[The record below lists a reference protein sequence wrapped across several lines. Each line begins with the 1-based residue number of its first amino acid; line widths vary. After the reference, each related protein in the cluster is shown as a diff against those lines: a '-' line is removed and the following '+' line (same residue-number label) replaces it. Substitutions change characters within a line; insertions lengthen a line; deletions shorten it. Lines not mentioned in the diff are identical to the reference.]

1 MVVDLSPWEKLWNK
15 GVDIT
20 ATSLASA
27 LSALLAAAIAL
38 LGWKLKLWLDLKK
51 EKASQLQ
58 KAAIEDQISRDKT
71 AESRR
76 RLIAR
81 LKAELAVFAD
91 EARSVSSET
100 VAARGLGP
108 VTSAAEAL
116 SARYTKWLEGM
127 QLLTW
132 KRNLRLIHKWG
143 DPWNTQPFTKSSGGI
158 GLELNQAKLNEL
170 EADIR
175 GTDIP
180 DETDSEFPW

>member
-1 MVVDLSPWEKLWNK
+1 MDLSPWEKLWNK
-15 GVDIT
+15 GVDII
-20 ATSLASA
+20 ATSLAGA

-38 LGWKLKLWLDLKK
+38 LGWKLKKLLDLKK

-81 LKAELAVFAD
+81 LKAELAVFAE
-91 EARSVSSET
+91 EARNVSS
-100 VAARGLGP
+100 A
-108 VTSAAEAL
+108 SAAAEL
-116 SARYTKWLEGM
+116 STIYTKWLEGM

-143 DPWNTQPFTKSSGGI
+143 DPWNTQPFSKSSGGF
-158 GLELNQAKLNEL
+158 GERELNQAKVNEL

-180 DETDSEFPW
+180 DETDSEFPS

>member
-1 MVVDLSPWEKLWNK
+1 VDLSPWDKLWNK
-15 GVDIT
+15 GVDII

-38 LGWKLKLWLDLKK
+38 MGWKLKLWLDLKK

-58 KAAIEDQISRDKT
+58 KTAIEDQIARDNT

-76 RLIAR
+76 RLIAQFKTR
-81 LKAELAVFAD
+81 VTVFAEETRNVRSESAAAEL
-91 EARSVSSET
+91 ST
-100 VAARGLGP
+100 
-108 VTSAAEAL
+108 
-116 SARYTKWLEGM
+116 RYTKWLEDR
-127 QLLTW
+127 QLATW

-143 DPWNTQPFTKSSGGI
+143 NPWNTQLFSKSSGPMTHD
-158 GLELNQAKLNEL
+158 LDQAKVNEL

-175 GTDIP
+175 GTDLP